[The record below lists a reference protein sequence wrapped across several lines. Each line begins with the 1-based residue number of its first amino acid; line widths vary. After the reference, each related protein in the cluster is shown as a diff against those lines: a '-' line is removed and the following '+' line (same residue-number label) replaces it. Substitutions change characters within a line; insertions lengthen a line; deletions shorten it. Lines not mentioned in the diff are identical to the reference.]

1 MSRSSYV
8 WCSIMIRSKVSHHL
22 KQVLH
27 PLHSTLTTAEQKRIF
42 VRPKKGV
49 RKIVIA
55 TNIAETSIT
64 IDDCVCVID
73 TGRVKENRY
82 DHARK
87 MATLLQTWV
96 SIASAK
102 QRRGRAGRVRSGV
115 CYHLFSSQT
124 RDDEMD
130 EYTLPEMLRV
140 PLDETVLQIKMLDLG
155 AVREFLGS
163 AVNPPEAAA
172 INDSLSSLRSMNA
185 LCDEDNRLT
194 PLGFHLATLPVSP
207 RIGKMIVYVVF
218 ERGVRAWCSS
228 VVFERSVRA

>member
-1 MSRSSYV
+1 M
-8 WCSIMIRSKVSHHL
+8 
-22 KQVLH
+22 
-27 PLHSTLTTAEQKRIF
+27 
-42 VRPKKGV
+42 RPKKGV

-73 TGRVKENRY
+73 TGRVKETRY

-87 MATLLQTWV
+87 MAPLLQTWV

-140 PLDETVLQIKMLDLG
+140 PLEETVLQIKMLDIG
-155 AVREFLGS
+155 AVREFFGS
-163 AVNPPEAAA
+163 AVNPPEAAVNVH
-172 INDSLSSLRSMNA
+172 ILSSIH
-185 LCDEDNRLT
+185 D
-194 PLGFHLATLPVSP
+194 
-207 RIGKMIVYVVF
+207 VV
-218 ERGVRAWCSS
+218 
-228 VVFERSVRA
+228 

>member
-1 MSRSSYV
+1 M
-8 WCSIMIRSKVSHHL
+8 
-22 KQVLH
+22 
-27 PLHSTLTTAEQKRIF
+27 
-42 VRPKKGV
+42 
-49 RKIVIA
+49 
-55 TNIAETSIT
+55 
-64 IDDCVCVID
+64 CVID